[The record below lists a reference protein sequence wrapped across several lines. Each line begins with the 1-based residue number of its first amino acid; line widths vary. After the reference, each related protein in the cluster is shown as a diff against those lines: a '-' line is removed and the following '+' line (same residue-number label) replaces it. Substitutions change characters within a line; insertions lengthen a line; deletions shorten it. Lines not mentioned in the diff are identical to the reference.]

1 MTLFARGRRMFTSAC
16 MATLVVAALH
26 TIGNTISGPPDPGY
40 ASVEAAMRAYSIPL
54 GIGMSPSM
62 WDIFRGLVFTMSICL
77 VAMGVLGLVVAAS
90 REATPRL
97 LSRMAVVLALASAAL
112 TAVYWVYRVPPPLIT
127 MAIVTLLFVVSVA
140 TTSKSA
146 DARVSI

>member
-1 MTLFARGRRMFTSAC
+1 
-16 MATLVVAALH
+16 
-26 TIGNTISGPPDPGY
+26 
-40 ASVEAAMRAYSIPL
+40 VEAAMRAYSIPL

-90 REATPRL
+90 HEATPRL
-97 LSRMAVVLALASAAL
+97 LSRMALVLALASAAL
-112 TAVYWVYRVPPPLIT
+112 TALYWVYRVPPPLIT
-127 MAIVTLLFVVSVA
+127 MAVVTILFVVSVA

-146 DARVSI
+146 DPRAST

>member
-90 REATPRL
+90 HEATPRL
-97 LSRMAVVLALASAAL
+97 LSRMALVLALASAAL
-112 TAVYWVYRVPPPLIT
+112 TALYWVYRVPPPLIT
-127 MAIVTLLFVVSVA
+127 MAVVTILFVVSVA

-146 DARVSI
+146 DPRAST